1 MKYAINAPGAPEA
14 IGPYSQ
20 GTTAGRLVF
29 ASGQL
34 PIDREHPHHL
44 VTGGIREQTEQ
55 VIHNCRVLLEATGC
69 TLDDVA
75 QTNVYLADISLMEE
89 MNEVYARH
97 FFMPAPARTVV
108 AVDGLP
114 MGALIE
120 MDCVACR

>member
-34 PIDREHPHHL
+34 PIDPAHPHH
-44 VTGGIREQTEQ
+44 VVKGGIRAQTEQ
-55 VIHNCRVLLEATGC
+55 VIRNCEVLLEATGC

-75 QTNVYLADISLMEE
+75 QTNVYLSDIELLGVV
-89 MNEVYARH
+89 NEVYASH
-97 FFMPAPARTVV
+97 FSMPAPARTVV
-108 AVDGLP
+108 AVSGLP
-114 MGALIE
+114 MDALIE
-120 MDCVACR
+120 MDCIACR

>member
-1 MKYAINAPGAPEA
+1 MKYAINAPEAPEA

-44 VTGGIREQTEQ
+44 VAGGIIEQTEQ
-55 VIHNCRVLLEATGC
+55 VIYNCRVLLEATGC
-69 TLDDVA
+69 GLDDVA
-75 QTNVYLADISLMEE
+75 QTNVYLADISLLPAV
-89 MNEVYARH
+89 NEVYARH
-97 FFMPAPARTVV
+97 FSMPAPARTVV
-108 AVDGLP
+108 AVDALP

>member
-34 PIDREHPHHL
+34 PIDAAHPHHL
-44 VTGGIREQTEQ
+44 VAGGIHEQTEQ
-55 VIHNCRVLLEATGC
+55 VIHNCRLLLEATGC

-75 QTNVYLADISLMEE
+75 QTNVYLADISLMES

-97 FFMPAPARTVV
+97 FAMPAPARTVV
-108 AVDGLP
+108 AVSGLP

>member
-1 MKYAINAPGAPEA
+1 MKYAINAPEAPEA
-14 IGPYSQ
+14 FGPYSQ

-34 PIDREHPHHL
+34 PIDRRHPHH
-44 VTGGIREQTEQ
+44 VVEGGIREQTEL
-55 VIHNCRVLLEATGC
+55 VIQNCRVLLEAAGC

-75 QTNVYLADISLMEE
+75 QTNVYLKDISLMQE
-89 MNEVYARH
+89 MNEVYAEY

-108 AVDGLP
+108 AVADIP

-120 MDCVACR
+120 MDCIACR

>member
-1 MKYAINAPGAPEA
+1 MKYAINAPEAPEA

-34 PIDREHPHHL
+34 PIDRRHPHH
-44 VTGGIREQTEQ
+44 VVEGGIREQTEL
-55 VIHNCRVLLEATGC
+55 VIQNCRVLLEAAGC
-69 TLDDVA
+69 TLGRRGTDHV
-75 QTNVYLADISLMEE
+75 LKDISLMQE
-89 MNEVYARH
+89 MNEVYAEY

-108 AVDGLP
+108 AVADIP

-120 MDCVACR
+120 MDCIACR

>member
-1 MKYAINAPGAPEA
+1 MKYAINAPEAPEA

-20 GTTAGRLVF
+20 GTTAGRLAF

-34 PIDREHPHHL
+34 PIDPAHPHH
-44 VTGGIREQTEQ
+44 VVGGGIREQTEQ
-55 VIHNCRVLLEATGC
+55 VIRNCRILLEATGC

-89 MNEVYARH
+89 MNEVYAHH
-97 FFMPAPARTVV
+97 FTMPAPARTVV
-108 AVDGLP
+108 AVNGLP

-120 MDCVACR
+120 MDCIACR

>member
-1 MKYAINAPGAPEA
+1 MKYAINAPEAPEA

-34 PIDREHPHHL
+34 PIDRRHPHH
-44 VTGGIREQTEQ
+44 VVEGGIREQTEL
-55 VIHNCRVLLEATGC
+55 VIKNCRVLLEAAGC

-75 QTNVYLADISLMEE
+75 QTNVYLKDISLMSE
-89 MNEVYARH
+89 MNEVYAEY

-108 AVDGLP
+108 AVADIP

-120 MDCVACR
+120 MDCIACR